1 MEKNKSASK
10 WLPLIG
16 LACSAFVF
24 NTSEFMPI
32 GLLSDIATD
41 LHISNARAGMLIT
54 VYAWVVAFMSLP
66 LMIMASRLELKRLLL
81 GIVALFVVSH
91 VGSALSTG
99 YYTLMLSRIG
109 VACAH
114 SIFWSIVSPMAVRT
128 VSPDKRAVA
137 LSVVAT
143 GSSVAMVVG
152 LPLGRV
158 IGVYVG
164 WRTTFLCIA
173 VITALLFGYLAAVL
187 PRLESRGSFS
197 PRRVPQLLRH
207 PVLPGIFVMSVLFAT
222 AHYTGYSYI
231 EPFLGRIAG
240 LSPDTVTLT
249 LVVFGVS
256 GLLGSIAFSKYYMRN
271 RYRFIAIVTSGPAL
285 VLLLLQAS
293 AASFV
298 VVLAACVV
306 WGSMSTA
313 FNVAFQDSTMRY
325 APAEATSVA
334 MSIFSGI
341 FNLGIGAGAYI
352 GAAVVTHVSLSAVG
366 YVGGTI
372 GVVAVCY
379 CLWRLFPHMRQC
391 DAAEV

>member
-1 MEKNKSASK
+1 MEKKKSASK

-32 GLLSDIATD
+32 GLLSDIASD

-114 SIFWSIVSPMAVRT
+114 AIFWSIVSPMAVRT
-128 VSPDKRAVA
+128 VSPDKRALA

-158 IGVYVG
+158 IGIYVG
-164 WRTTFLCIA
+164 WRITFLCIA
-173 VITALLFGYLAAVL
+173 VITALLFVYLAAVL

-231 EPFLGRIAG
+231 EPFLGRVAG
-240 LSPDTVTLT
+240 MSPDTVTLT
-249 LVVFGVS
+249 LIIFGAS

-271 RYRFIAIVTSGPAL
+271 RYRFIAIVTAGPAL
-285 VLLLLQAS
+285 VLLLLQVS
-293 AASFV
+293 AACFWA
-298 VVLAACVV
+298 VLAACVV

-341 FNLGIGAGAYI
+341 FNLGIGAGAFI

-366 YVGGTI
+366 YVGGAI
-372 GVVAVCY
+372 GAVAVCY

-391 DAAEV
+391 DAAEA